1 MAEPS
6 FVTTPEIEDALLS
19 IVPRVEAIARRAG
32 FPFDAMGLRMD
43 LLAVHNGGCP
53 LDFERLAA
61 ADDGNL
67 GHDVFGI
74 VRHIDRETG
83 ALGGCF
89 VPRHA
94 RPEGQ

>member
-32 FPFDAMGLRMD
+32 VPFDAMGLRMD

-67 GHDVFGI
+67 GHD
-74 VRHIDRETG
+74 RETG